1 VACRRP
7 GRARRPPARV
17 SGVVDHVGLSQAL
30 SAALADGASD
40 AALEV
45 CRACVTWLPMTGASI
60 TVMDGAQG
68 QESVCAT
75 GPGAERID
83 ELQFSLGEGPCVQAF
98 ATGRAVLVPDI
109 ATPEEARWPMFAAAA
124 AAETGA
130 RGMFV
135 FPLQAGASRLGVLD
149 CYRDAPGPLEDREL
163 AGALLAAD
171 AAMWA
176 LLDHLDGRVGPPG
189 PGRSGG
195 YDGSALGR
203 AEVHQATGMLMAQA
217 GMTAPV
223 ALAALRAA
231 AFADGRGIA
240 EVAADVVARRRRL
253 DPDGSW
259 RPATGD
265 PAGSGR
271 PPPRPSRDH
280 GDDDER
286 EGREDP

>member
-1 VACRRP
+1 M
-7 GRARRPPARV
+7 
-17 SGVVDHVGLSQAL
+17 VDRVGLSGAL
-30 SAALADGASD
+30 SAALSGGSAE
-40 AALEV
+40 AALAI

-75 GPGAERID
+75 GPGAARID

-98 ATGRAVLVPDI
+98 STGRAVLVTDI
-109 ATPEEARWPMFAAAA
+109 AAADEDRWPMFAAA

-130 RGMFV
+130 RGMYV

-149 CYRDAPGPLEDREL
+149 CYRDRPGPLDDREL

-171 AAMWA
+171 AALWA
-176 LLDHLDGRVGPPG
+176 LLDHLDAHTGPNG
-189 PGRSGG
+189 PGRSSG
-195 YDGSALGR
+195 YDGSALAH

-217 GMTAPV
+217 GTTAPA

-231 AFADGRGIA
+231 AFLEDRGVA
-240 EVAADVVARRRRL
+240 EVAADVVTRRRRL

-259 RPATGD
+259 RTVVDD

-271 PPPRPSRDH
+271 PPPRPPRGH
-280 GDDDER
+280 GDHDER

>member
-1 VACRRP
+1 
-7 GRARRPPARV
+7 
-17 SGVVDHVGLSQAL
+17 VVDHLGLSRAL
-30 SAALADGASD
+30 SAALAEDSSD
-40 AALEV
+40 AALAV

-75 GPGAERID
+75 GPVASRID

-98 ATGRAVLVPDI
+98 TTGRAVLVSDI
-109 ATPEEARWPMFAAAA
+109 ADPTEGRWPMFASA

-130 RGMFV
+130 RGMYV

-149 CYRDAPGPLEDREL
+149 CYRDRPGPLEDTEL

-176 LLDHLDGRVGPPG
+176 LLDHVDGPAGPT
-189 PGRSGG
+189 GRGQASG

-203 AEVHQATGMLMAQA
+203 AEVHQATGMLMVQA
-217 GMTAPV
+217 GTTAAV

-231 AFADGRGIA
+231 AFMDGRGIV

-253 DPDGSW
+253 TADGSW
-259 RPATGD
+259 RTVPDD
-265 PAGSGR
+265 PGTGR
-271 PPPRPSRDH
+271 PPPRPTYEH

>member
-1 VACRRP
+1 M
-7 GRARRPPARV
+7 
-17 SGVVDHVGLSQAL
+17 VDQIGLSKAL
-30 SAALADGASD
+30 SAALADGATD
-40 AALEV
+40 AALAV
-45 CRACVTWLPMTGASI
+45 CRACVSWLPMTGASI

-75 GPGAERID
+75 GPGATRID

-98 ATGRAVLVPDI
+98 RTGRPVLVPDI
-109 ATPEEARWPMFAAAA
+109 AAPHEARWPMFAAAA
-124 AAETGA
+124 AETGA
-130 RGMFV
+130 RGMYV

-149 CYRDAPGPLEDREL
+149 CYRDRPGPLDDREL

-176 LLDHLDGRVGPPG
+176 LLDHLDGRVGG
-189 PGRSGG
+189 NGHGRSGG
-195 YDGSALGR
+195 YDGSALAH

-217 GMTAPV
+217 GTTAPA

-231 AFADGRGIA
+231 AFTEDRGIA
-240 EVAADVVARRRRL
+240 EVAADVVTRRRRL

-259 RPATGD
+259 RTVIDD
-265 PAGSGR
+265 PAGSSR
-271 PPPRPSRDH
+271 PPPGPPH
-280 GDDDER
+280 EHADDER

>member
-1 VACRRP
+1 VI
-7 GRARRPPARV
+7 
-17 SGVVDHVGLSQAL
+17 GVVDHVGLSHAL
-30 SAALADGASD
+30 SAALAVDASD
-40 AALEV
+40 AALAV

-75 GPGAERID
+75 GPGAARID

-98 ATGRAVLVPDI
+98 TTGRAVLVSDI
-109 ATPEEARWPMFAAAA
+109 AAPAEARWPMFAAA

-149 CYRDAPGPLEDREL
+149 CYRDAPGPLADREL

-176 LLDHLDGRVGPPG
+176 LLDHLDGRADPPG
-189 PGRSGG
+189 RRPSGG

-203 AEVHQATGMLMAQA
+203 AEVHQATGMVMAQA
-217 GMTAPV
+217 DTTAPV

-259 RPATGD
+259 RIATDD

-271 PPPRPSRDH
+271 PPPRPTREH